1 MLKWFRN
8 NIKGDYILWFVVAL
22 LALWGILA
30 IYSSTCSL
38 AYKQQHGN
46 TEYYLIKH
54 GGILAMGLFVMWL
67 THLIDFQYFTRPA
80 KYLIYLAIGLL
91 LYTLIF
97 GTGLN
102 SARRWLMI
110 PVVHLT
116 FQPSDFA
123 KVALVMYIAQFLSKR
138 QGKGHIDNF
147 RKTFLPVL
155 IVIVVVCGLIG
166 IADLST
172 AAVLFSTSLLLL
184 FIGRIPA
191 KYLLA
196 LFGSGVIVLSIVV
209 ITLMNTDINVGRV
222 STWKARIE
230 NYVNFMKGDETAES
244 YQNQQANIAIAN
256 GGILGK
262 GPGKSEQRN
271 FLPLAFSDFIY
282 AIIIEEYGLLGGL
295 FVMGLYLTLL
305 WRAVR
310 IVIHSPKA
318 FGALLAIGLS
328 FTLVIQAF
336 MNMGVAVHLLP
347 NTGLPL
353 PFISM
358 GGTSLLFTS
367 LAMGIILSVSRY
379 TQLEITKDEEA

>member
-1 MLKWFRN
+1 MLKWIRE
-8 NIKGDYILWFVVAL
+8 NIKGDHLIWFVVAL
-22 LALWGILA
+22 LSIWGVLA

-38 AYKQQHGN
+38 AYREQGGN

-54 GGILAMGLFVMWL
+54 VGILLMGLFLMWL
-67 THLIDFQYFTRPA
+67 THMVDFQYYSRPA
-80 KYLIYLAIGLL
+80 KYLIYLAILL
-91 LYTLIF
+91 LIYTLIF
-97 GTGLN
+97 GNDLNHAKRSITIPGIGL
-102 SARRWLMI
+102 S
-110 PVVHLT
+110 
-116 FQPSDFA
+116 FQSSDFA

-138 QGKGHIDNF
+138 QESVDNF
-147 RKTFLPVL
+147 KKTFLPVL
-155 IVIVVVCGLIG
+155 VVIVLVCALIG
-166 IADLST
+166 VADLST
-172 AAVLFSTSLLLL
+172 AAVLFVTSILLL

-191 KYLLA
+191 KHLLA
-196 LFGSGVIVLSIVV
+196 LIGSGTIVISILVFA
-209 ITLMNTDINVGRV
+209 IWKSDTDIGRV
-222 STWKARIE
+222 TTWKHRIE
-230 NYVNFMKGDETAES
+230 NYVDFVGGDKTVEP

-256 GGILGK
+256 GGLTGK

-282 AIIIEEYGLLGGL
+282 AIILEEYGLIGGL
-295 FVMGLYLTLL
+295 FVMILYLTLL
-305 WRAVR
+305 WRAVV

-336 MNMGVAVHLLP
+336 INMGVAVHLLP

-367 LAMGIILSVSRY
+367 IAMGIILSVSRFSNQKAE
-379 TQLEITKDEEA
+379 TDNET

>member
-1 MLKWFRN
+1 
-8 NIKGDYILWFVVAL
+8 
-22 LALWGILA
+22 
-30 IYSSTCSL
+30 
-38 AYKQQHGN
+38 
-46 TEYYLIKH
+46 
-54 GGILAMGLFVMWL
+54 MGLFVMWL

>member
-1 MLKWFRN
+1 MLKWIRN
-8 NIKGDYILWFVVAL
+8 NIKGDHLIWFVVIL
-22 LALWGILA
+22 LSLWGVLA

-38 AYKQQHGN
+38 AYSKQGGN

-54 GGILAMGLFVMWL
+54 VGILFMGLFLMWL
-67 THLIDFQYFTRPA
+67 THMVDFQYYSRPA
-80 KYLIYLAIGLL
+80 KYLVYLAILL
-91 LYTLIF
+91 LIYTLIF
-97 GTGLN
+97 GNDLN
-102 SARRWLMI
+102 SAKRSITI
-110 PVVHLT
+110 PGIGLS
-116 FQPSDFA
+116 FQSSDFA

-138 QGKGHIDNF
+138 QESVDNF

-155 IVIVVVCGLIG
+155 IVIVTVCAFIG
-166 IADLST
+166 VADLST
-172 AAVLFSTSLLLL
+172 AAVLFATSILLL
-184 FIGRIPA
+184 FIGRIPI
-191 KYLLA
+191 KHLLA
-196 LFGSGVIVLSIVV
+196 LTGTGVIVIGILVFAIWKSD
-209 ITLMNTDINVGRV
+209 TDILRV
-222 STWKARIE
+222 TTWKHRIE
-230 NYVNFMKGDETAES
+230 SYVSFVGGDETAES
-244 YQNQQANIAIAN
+244 YQNQQANIAIAK
-256 GGILGK
+256 GGLTGK
-262 GPGKSEQRN
+262 GPGKGEQRN

-282 AIIIEEYGLLGGL
+282 AIIIEEYGMLGGL

-305 WRAVR
+305 WRAVV

-367 LAMGIILSVSRY
+367 IAMGIILSVSRFSNPQ
-379 TQLEITKDEEA
+379 TDTEDEG